1 MMCVCEC
8 MCACTIVWLA
18 SDYLWCEVTGGRRAM
33 GERGTTITPWSGG
46 GALSGE
52 SRDLSILPPAM
63 MVRGCKDVKMIGCD
77 DRWVRW

>member
-1 MMCVCEC
+1 MVRG
-8 MCACTIVWLA
+8 
-18 SDYLWCEVTGGRRAM
+18 DGGSSSYGRK
-33 GERGTTITPWSGG
+33 GHHHHSLVGG

-77 DRWVRW
+77 DRRVRW